1 MVQAQE
7 YTMQQLA
14 QEIAE
19 FFAKVKSPSEKP
31 CSVAFSMVYNELSKA
46 DQNKINDLEV
56 LVTNPERFTE
66 YVGMIPRKIMSVSP
80 ELRWIDK
87 AISTLAG

>member
-1 MVQAQE
+1 MTTAMAEMMAKRAEKQDRKDGYV
-7 YTMQQLA
+7 YSNSTMF
-14 QEIAE
+14 EMMNMMSGIGGE
-19 FFAKVKSPSEKP
+19 
-31 CSVAFSMVYNELSKA
+31 
-46 DQNKINDLEV
+46 NKINDLEV